1 MERHVAGAGSARRAW
16 WTVVGVLA
24 VSVGCSA
31 GKASTPGLAGTLTG
45 PSTFGTSVRLLV
57 YPDIMFADGQ
67 SISTVRVQVFDSNGA
82 PAPNRLVYLLTG
94 NSDAQ
99 PVVIGQLSAA
109 QVVTGS
115 DGTATVRYTA
125 PAPQNF
131 SANLYV
137 TVLARVAAA
146 NGASLTTAFG
156 QPPWESA
163 QIELVAIDQRTWPP
177 GSSHPTCAM
186 MGDPRYGPWYTGVP
200 IHFTTRA
207 TPGGAPII
215 QYLWRFGDDETKYF
229 YGPDQ
234 VHTFT
239 QPGDYQI
246 FESVLDS
253 NGEVDSCL
261 FVHDGNPFMTVQNP

>member
-1 MERHVAGAGSARRAW
+1 MRKRQGARAGRARAAW
-16 WTVVGVLA
+16 WLFAGVLA
-24 VSVGCSA
+24 SVGCSA
-31 GKASTPGLAGTLTG
+31 GKASIPPLAGTLTG
-45 PSTFGTSVRLLV
+45 PSTLGTSVHVLV

-67 SISTVRVQVFDSNGA
+67 STATVRVLVSDSNGA

-99 PVVIGQLSAA
+99 PVVVGHLSAA

-115 DGTATVRYTA
+115 DGSATAQYTA
-125 PAPQNF
+125 PSPQTF
-131 SANLYV
+131 AANLYV

-146 NGASLTTAFG
+146 NGASLATAFG

-163 QIELVAIDQRTWPP
+163 KIELVAVDQRTWPP
-177 GSSHPTCAM
+177 GVSHPTCAM
-186 MGDPRYGPWYTGVP
+186 MSDPRYGPWYTGVA
-200 IHFTTRA
+200 IHFSTRA
-207 TPGGAPII
+207 IPGGAPII

-239 QPGDYQI
+239 QPGGYQI

-253 NGEVDSCL
+253 NGAVDSCL
-261 FVHDGNPFMTVQNP
+261 FVHDGEPFMTVQNP